1 MQLSLCP
8 SLVHDAWMIPAPLG
22 SSCPFGSLALPG
34 KTLALSTLL
43 RMSLY
48 PSQNKNVKLGVT
60 KGEEGT
66 GELME
71 KLEQVHQ
78 FQYGVSP
85 KEGSSS
91 LLNSHGCGKDQA
103 ESLESH
109 GTEGTEVV

>member
-8 SLVHDAWMIPAPLG
+8 SLVHDAGMIPAPLG
-22 SSCPFGSLALPG
+22 SPCPFGSLALPG

-48 PSQNKNVKLGVT
+48 PSRNKNVKLGAT

-66 GELME
+66 GELMQS
-71 KLEQVHQ
+71 LEQVHH
-78 FQYGVSP
+78 FPYGISP

-91 LLNSHGCGKDQA
+91 LLSSHGCGKDQT

-109 GTEGTEVV
+109 GTEGTAVV